1 MKEESKSSLPF
12 RLGSVSS
19 CKEDSRETLQLLWE
33 PTELDK
39 PVNVKEEKLII
50 DAAAFACFGSD
61 SDDESSEG

>member
-1 MKEESKSSLPF
+1 MQEESKSSLPF

-33 PTELDK
+33 PTTELDK
-39 PVNVKEEKLII
+39 SVNVKEEKH

-61 SDDESSEG
+61 SDDESS